1 METVD
6 KNYGYIEWLGAEE
19 MHEAIVEWM
28 SELKFIRDE
37 QLFLNELVKSHTQQL
52 IDDSVFDESK
62 SIIHAILRAE
72 QEVENL
78 LKRVQSHQNLL
89 EIMVNDV
96 DELRMERAY
105 LETHWSLVYEI
116 RNYMAEYR
124 KLKTRLF
131 DLVSNLMK
139 QNKRLLI

>member
-1 METVD
+1 METID
-6 KNYGYIEWLGAEE
+6 KNYGYIEWLSAEE
-19 MHEAIVEWM
+19 MHEAILEWM

-37 QLFLNELVKSHTQQL
+37 QLFLNELVRSYTLQL

-62 SIIHAILRAE
+62 RIINAISRTE
-72 QEVENL
+72 QEIVHL

-116 RNYMAEYR
+116 RNYRADYR
-124 KLKTRLF
+124 KLKTWLF

-139 QNKRLLI
+139 KNKRLLT